1 MLKKRQASFRM
12 SKTRQDKDVI
22 NDTQDVD
29 TFARFSRTGD
39 TASVGESDEAP
50 MPARAASPQ
59 FLRDAREDQHSIS
72 KRHFETF
79 KQKQEALPG
88 MYPPV
93 CWCLYIRIRPCVG
106 LCMCTH
112 AHLHI
117 CAFLCVR
124 MQRSRVAE
132 GFRL

>member
-39 TASVGESDEAP
+39 TDSVGESDEAP

-72 KRHFETF
+72 KRNVETF

-88 MYPPV
+88 MYPYSGP
-93 CWCLYIRIRPCVG
+93 LSSA
-106 LCMCTH
+106 LT
-112 AHLHI
+112 
-117 CAFLCVR
+117 
-124 MQRSRVAE
+124 
-132 GFRL
+132 

>member
-22 NDTQDVD
+22 NDTQGLD
-29 TFARFSRTGD
+29 TFARFSRAPRSPRTGRTGD
-39 TASVGESDEAP
+39 TDSVGESDETP

-72 KRHFETF
+72 KRHFETL

-88 MYPPV
+88 
-93 CWCLYIRIRPCVG
+93 
-106 LCMCTH
+106 
-112 AHLHI
+112 
-117 CAFLCVR
+117 AFLCVR

-132 GFRL
+132 GFRLYT